1 MASVSTPREQIHEIN
16 DQLKQFN
23 HFEPAELE
31 VIYNLAYTLYNQGH
45 YPEAEKAFELL
56 CLLEPSSER
65 FLMGLGA
72 ARQLQ
77 KNYQGAVLAYN
88 LAAATGNDDPMVA
101 IRAAEC
107 YLALGWRQDAHIAL
121 KDAAHGSSANSAIAS
136 RIEALQD
143 ALGKLSD

>member
-1 MASVSTPREQIHEIN
+1 MASVSTPIEQVHEIN

-23 HFEPAELE
+23 RFEPADLE

-45 YPEAEKAFELL
+45 YLEAEKAFELL

-88 LAAATGNDDPMVA
+88 LAAATGKDDPMVA

-107 YLALGWRQDAHIAL
+107 YLALGWMHDAHIAL
-121 KDAAHGSSANSAIAS
+121 NDAAAHGSSANSAIAS

-143 ALGKLSD
+143 ALG